1 MRPSANEILEF
12 ELIRKPKEDS
22 LPTSLETEDSHGKR
36 TSERGKGLNDQLN
49 AATAVLHGLGLTT
62 ASTVLN
68 NGNGSS
74 ASPVSGDLCEK
85 CKARR
90 VAKLSRK
97 EADKSRSGSDYRS
110 KDDISRSTSNRRSK
124 LSKPMSNSETDLRR
138 LENEGSKVKRLE
150 QSLSA
155 MRAENR
161 ALLDRIQELEYEK
174 SMSWRSAPSSE

>member
-12 ELIRKPKEDS
+12 ELIRKPREDS
-22 LPTSLETEDSHGKR
+22 LPTLESEDSHGK
-36 TSERGKGLNDQLN
+36 SNPERGKDLNDQLN

-62 ASTVLN
+62 ASTGFN
-68 NGNGSS
+68 NRSGGS
-74 ASPVSGDLCEK
+74 ASPASGDQCEK

-90 VAKLSRK
+90 VAKLARK
-97 EADKSRSGSDYRS
+97 EGDKSRSGSDHRS
-110 KDDISRSTSNRRSK
+110 KDDTSRSTSSRRSR
-124 LSKPMSNSETDLRR
+124 LSKLMCSSETDPRR
-138 LENEGSKVKRLE
+138 LENEGSKIKRLE

-174 SMSWRSAPSSE
+174 SMGWSSAPSSEQ